1 LDRVVGSVS
10 FGNFGNSMGGGA
22 GERKGVVKKPEM
34 TDFKKNGC
42 VSEGEVSREDGV
54 VVVGLDR

>member
-1 LDRVVGSVS
+1 VVGSVS
-10 FGNFGNSMGGGA
+10 FGNFGNSIGGGA

-54 VVVGLDR
+54 VVGLDR